1 MTNDVSVR
9 VYVNKIENRIIPR
22 IKTDYYL
29 EPLTPEWWND
39 LEALNLRKLK
49 TKIVKVCFI

>member
-22 IKTDYYL
+22 IKTEYYL

-49 TKIVKVCFI
+49 TKIVKICFI